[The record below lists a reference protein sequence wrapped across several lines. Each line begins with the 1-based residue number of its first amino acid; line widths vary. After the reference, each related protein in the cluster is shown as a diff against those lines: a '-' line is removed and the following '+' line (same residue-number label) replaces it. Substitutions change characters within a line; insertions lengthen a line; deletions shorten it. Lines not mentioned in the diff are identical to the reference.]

1 MKIIICILF
10 LARQD
15 SFEQNEVNGL
25 SGTLMYRMLSGL
37 NGLSGTTMYDAFR
50 LNGLPVCTMLSGLN
64 GLSVLM
70 Y

>member
-15 SFEQNEVNGL
+15 SLEQNEVNGL
-25 SGTLMYRMLSGL
+25 SGTLMYRLLSGL
-37 NGLSGTTMYDAFR
+37 NGLTGTTMYDVFQFER
-50 LNGLPVCTMLSGLN
+50 FVR
-64 GLSVLM
+64 

>member
-50 LNGLPVCTMLSGLN
+50 FERFVGTN
-64 GLSVLM
+64 VLM
-70 Y
+70 LCGE